1 MKTFFSTVATI
12 LAVLL
17 VGCTKENSAELT
29 PTDKGETL
37 TIGLPETKTYL
48 GPLVEGTRKVYWSE
62 GDQIKANEHTSTA
75 ITISEQNAGVASFN
89 FANGLLEYPCN
100 ILYPAEIWKDA
111 STVTLPAV
119 QAAATGSY
127 GVDAAP
133 MVAVADGE
141 NSPVLK
147 HLIGVIRLRI
157 KAAGYTHTD
166 LRLVEFRGNNNEQV
180 SGDFNIDYASATL
193 TDKGSTATKDLKVS
207 AKVAQILTT
216 ENAIDLF
223 VVVPAREYANGFTV
237 TFVDKNGHYME
248 KSKSTAL
255 TLAKGEIYAMPEL
268 AFEPTGTKF
277 DVEISSAE

>member
-1 MKTFFSTVATI
+1 MKTFFSTVATVVA
-12 LAVLL
+12 LLL
-17 VGCTKENSAELT
+17 VGCAKENSAEFV
-29 PTDKGETL
+29 PANNGDTL
-37 TIGLPETKTYL
+37 TIGLAETKTYL

-62 GDQIKANEHTSTA
+62 DDQIKADEHTSTA
-75 ITISEQNAGVASFN
+75 IAISEANAGVASFT

-133 MVAVADGE
+133 MVAVADGV
-141 NSPVLK
+141 NAPTLK

-157 KAAGYTHTD
+157 KASDNVHTD
-166 LRLVEFRGNNNEQV
+166 LRLVEFRGNNKEQV
-180 SGDFNIDYASATL
+180 SGDFNIDYATATL
-193 TDKGSTATKDLKVS
+193 TDKGLTATKDLKVS

-216 ENAIDLF
+216 ESAIDLF
-223 VVVPAREYANGFTV
+223 VVVPAREYTNGFTV
-237 TFVDKNGHYME
+237 TLIDKNGHYME
-248 KSKSTAL
+248 KSKTTAL
-255 TLAKGEIYAMPEL
+255 SLAKGEIYAMPEL
-268 AFEPTGTKF
+268 EFKPTGTKF

>member
-17 VGCTKENSAELT
+17 VGCAKENSAELT
-29 PTDKGETL
+29 PADKGETL

-62 GDQIKANEHTSTA
+62 GDQIKADEHTSTA

-157 KAAGYTHTD
+157 KASGNTHTD

-207 AKVAQILTT
+207 AKVAQMLTT
-216 ENAIDLF
+216 ENAIDVF
-223 VVVPAREYANGFTV
+223 VVVPAREYTNGFTV

-255 TLAKGEIYAMPEL
+255 TLAKGEIHAMPEL